1 MFSKG
6 FLSNRPVY
14 SLQPRWTTDDN
25 VFSDRFVQNG
35 SFLRMENIT
44 LGYSFENLL
53 KGARYEGINGRLY
66 VTASNVF
73 TLTKYKGLDP
83 DVFGG
88 IDNNVY
94 PRPFSILAGVS
105 LNF

>member
-14 SLQPRWTTDDN
+14 SLQPRWTTEDN
-25 VFSDRFVQNG
+25 AFSDRFVQNG

-44 LGYSFENLL
+44 LGYSFENLF
-53 KGARYEGINGRLY
+53 KGARYQGVNGRLY
-66 VTASNVF
+66 VSASNVF
-73 TLTKYKGLDP
+73 TLTKYKGIDP

-88 IDNNVY
+88 IDKNVY
-94 PRPFSILAGVS
+94 PRPFTILAGVS

>member
-14 SLQPRWTTDDN
+14 SLQPRWTTEDN
-25 VFSDRFVQNG
+25 YLSDRFVQNG

-53 KGARYEGINGRLY
+53 KGVRYQGVNGRLY
-66 VTASNVF
+66 VSASNVF
-73 TLTKYKGLDP
+73 TLTKYKGIDP

-88 IDNNVY
+88 IDKNVY
-94 PRPFSILAGVS
+94 PRPFTILAGVS